1 MKIKKL
7 LSDNQNIFIVWC
19 LVASFGTYFCMYAF
33 RKPFNSGLYSGLFLG
48 GLGYKSVLI
57 ISQVLGYTFSKFFG
71 IKVISELKAGAR
83 IRLILLLIFF
93 AEGALL
99 LFSIVPHPYNFVF
112 LFLNGLPL
120 GMVYGVVFSFLEGRR
135 FTEMIAMGISIS
147 VIAASGILKTT
158 YFEVKEL
165 LPGISEFSMPFT
177 MGLIFLPLFFF
188 FVWML
193 SVIPAPTAEDQKLRS
208 ERKPMTANDKRE
220 ALREFGFPILCFVAV
235 YTLLTM
241 CRDFRDNFT
250 VEIWNEIDT
259 HWTNSRLARTE
270 LISGFVIL
278 VFIGAASFFKSNVKG
293 FRYIS
298 GIIVLGLVIS
308 GTVTLLFKAGLLDG
322 YYWMLWIGV
331 GMFLSY
337 ISIQST
343 IFERMIALYKIRAN
357 AGFFVYICD
366 SIGYL
371 ASVGLLLY
379 KEFFMSTSTWS
390 DVLIRLNLLVA
401 VIGILLMSF
410 AGYFFWKHEAR
421 SK

>member
-1 MKIKKL
+1 MKIKKI
-7 LSDNQNIFIVWC
+7 LSNNQNLFIAWC
-19 LVASFGTYFCMYAF
+19 LIASFGTYFCMYAF
-33 RKPFNSGLYSGLFLG
+33 RKPFNAGLYSGLFLG

-71 IKVISELKAGAR
+71 IKVISELKAGER
-83 IRLILLLIFF
+83 IRLILLLIFI

-99 LFSIVPHPYNFVF
+99 FFGLIPHPYNFVF

-165 LPGISEFSMPFT
+165 LPTVTEFWMPFT
-177 MGLIFLPLFFF
+177 LGLIFLPLFFL

-193 SVIPAPTAEDQKLRS
+193 SVIPAPTKEDEKLRS
-208 ERKPMTANDKRE
+208 ERKPMSAKDKRE
-220 ALREFGFPILCFVAV
+220 ALREFGFPIFCFVAV

-250 VEIWNEIDT
+250 VEIWNEIDA
-259 HWTNSRLARTE
+259 HWTSSRLARTE
-270 LISGFVIL
+270 LISGFLVLIL
-278 VFIGAASFFKSNVKG
+278 IGAASFIKSNVKG

-298 GIIVLGLVIS
+298 AIIILGLVLS
-308 GTVTLLFKAGLLDG
+308 GVVTLLFQAGLLDG
-322 YYWMLWIGV
+322 YYWMLWIGI

-337 ISIQST
+337 ISIQT
-343 IFERMIALYKIRAN
+343 TVFERMIALFKIKAN

-379 KEFFMSTSTWS
+379 KEFFMRTNTWS
-390 DVLIRLNLLVA
+390 EVLIRLNLIVA
-401 VIGILLMSF
+401 VSGMILMAM
-410 AGYFFWKHEAR
+410 AGYFFYNHKAR